1 MMLGDLSNPLFFIS
15 PHVYRLMEGTDGFDR
30 ILTIVKRK
38 TQMGDV
44 EKNCVMNV
52 ILQFASE
59 VMDVKYHIGDNTM
72 QIVLTSNPGNPAWM
86 HDNVFRYEDGVG
98 VRSDARMKERA
109 THMVQLFKEAGGTDQ
124 MGWMVFLELL
134 DRMYMDYDM
143 WVI

>member
-1 MMLGDLSNPLFFIS
+1 
-15 PHVYRLMEGTDGFDR
+15 MEGSDGFDR
-30 ILTIVKRK
+30 VLTIVKRK

-59 VMDVKYHIGDNTM
+59 VMDVKYHIGENTM
-72 QIVLTSNPGNPAWM
+72 QIVLTENPGDPGWM
-86 HDNVFRYEDGVG
+86 HDHVFRYEDGVG
-98 VRSDARMKERA
+98 VRSDAKMKERA
-109 THMVQLFKEAGGTDQ
+109 DNMARLYREAGGTDQ
-124 MGWMVFLELL
+124 MGWMVFMNLL